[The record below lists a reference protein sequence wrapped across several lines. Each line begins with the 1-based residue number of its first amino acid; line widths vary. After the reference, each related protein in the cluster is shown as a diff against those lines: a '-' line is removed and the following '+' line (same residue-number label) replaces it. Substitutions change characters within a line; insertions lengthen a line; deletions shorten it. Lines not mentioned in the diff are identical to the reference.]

1 MFKLIKIVII
11 KILKIIKKELK
22 KNLSCIYSRVN
33 KKSWVNLLK
42 YWKCLNKVLKIEIN
56 IY

>member
-33 KKSWVNLLK
+33 KKS
-42 YWKCLNKVLKIEIN
+42 
-56 IY
+56 